1 MLKSIEMS
9 NKQYKSTLNNEQTEQ
24 TEQTEQNKESIGKN
38 IDNNKENDI
47 DNETNL
53 DNLLLELKIISN
65 IKEFDKICIRE
76 NIEIDTP
83 YLLQSISRKI
93 HGDSRDKTISYVN
106 DVVMNIFKI
115 LDDLLKKEII
125 NEKNI
130 VSSSAQ
136 LYLNK
141 DKYIQKYNFKDET
154 ISIYQKINQNLTQSI
169 SGLQNLKI
177 TYLNDISTTS
187 KLDMLIV
194 KIQNRISKINNMMVL
209 KP

>member
-9 NKQYKSTLNNEQTEQ
+9 KDQYKATL
-24 TEQTEQNKESIGKN
+24 
-38 IDNNKENDI
+38 
-47 DNETNL
+47 DNEKMETNKKSNEIENEFNL

-65 IKEFDKICIRE
+65 IKEFDKICIRK
-76 NIEIDTP
+76 NIEIDAP
-83 YLLQSISRKI
+83 HLLQSITRKI
-93 HGDSRDKTISYVN
+93 NGDSRDKTISYIN
-106 DVVMNIFKI
+106 DVVMDIFKI
-115 LDDLLKKEII
+115 LDDLLKKEMI
-125 NEKNI
+125 NENNI
-130 VSSSAQ
+130 VSSSTQ

-154 ISIYQKINQNLTQSI
+154 ISVYQKISQNLTQSI
-169 SGLQNLKI
+169 TGLQNLKI

-187 KLDMLIV
+187 KLDMLVV

>member
-9 NKQYKSTLNNEQTEQ
+9 KDQYKSTLNN
-24 TEQTEQNKESIGKN
+24 KKN
-38 IDNNKENDI
+38 ENNNTSNEIEN
-47 DNETNL
+47 EFNL

-65 IKEFDKICIRE
+65 IKEFDKICIRK
-76 NIEIDTP
+76 NIEIDAP
-83 YLLQSISRKI
+83 HLLQSITRKI
-93 HGDSRDKTISYVN
+93 NGDSRDKTISYIN
-106 DVVMNIFKI
+106 DVVMDIFKI
-115 LDDLLKKEII
+115 LDDLLKKEMI
-125 NEKNI
+125 NENNI
-130 VSSSAQ
+130 VSSSTQ

-154 ISIYQKINQNLTQSI
+154 ISVYQKISQNLTQSI
-169 SGLQNLKI
+169 TGLQNLKI

-187 KLDMLIV
+187 KLDMLVV

>member
-9 NKQYKSTLNNEQTEQ
+9 KDQYKATL
-24 TEQTEQNKESIGKN
+24 
-38 IDNNKENDI
+38 
-47 DNETNL
+47 DNEKMETNKKSNEIENEFNL

-65 IKEFDKICIRE
+65 IKEFDKICIRK
-76 NIEIDTP
+76 NIEIDAP
-83 YLLQSISRKI
+83 HLLQSITRKI
-93 HGDSRDKTISYVN
+93 NGDSRDKTISYIN
-106 DVVMNIFKI
+106 DVVMDIFKI
-115 LDDLLKKEII
+115 LDDLLKKEMI
-125 NEKNI
+125 NENNI
-130 VSSSAQ
+130 VSSSTQ

-154 ISIYQKINQNLTQSI
+154 ISVYQKISQNLTHSI
-169 SGLQNLKI
+169 TGLQNLKI

-187 KLDMLIV
+187 KLDMLVV

>member
-9 NKQYKSTLNNEQTEQ
+9 KDQYKATL
-24 TEQTEQNKESIGKN
+24 
-38 IDNNKENDI
+38 
-47 DNETNL
+47 DNEKMENNNTSNEIENEFNL

-65 IKEFDKICIRE
+65 IKEFDKICIRK
-76 NIEIDTP
+76 NIEIDAP
-83 YLLQSISRKI
+83 HLLQSITRKI
-93 HGDSRDKTISYVN
+93 NGDSRDKTISYIN
-106 DVVMNIFKI
+106 DVVMDIFKI
-115 LDDLLKKEII
+115 LDDLLKKEMI
-125 NEKNI
+125 NENNI
-130 VSSSAQ
+130 VSSSTQ

-154 ISIYQKINQNLTQSI
+154 ISVYQKISQNLTQSI
-169 SGLQNLKI
+169 TGLQNLKI

-187 KLDMLIV
+187 KLDMLVV